1 VPSLFVS
8 QLQTLIQK
16 RLAAENELLLDPAF
30 FPALQRHLPEISQI
44 ELQLKRGR
52 AHNELTRFRYDVVL
66 HKERAITTVHPP
78 LELDWQK
85 QQGTLPALHTIL
97 QEQRP
102 AALHITQIPNARLR
116 TDLQAV
122 ALLQNMPTLESV
134 GALWEALLAS
144 NQAEE
149 VDPEDFWSLENT
161 FPYRVIVTWSDTGAP
176 GCYDVFLVERRLPG
190 ETYHSLLSI
199 DGRSSDMQASTPEPA
214 ICWRKYANDPF
225 QAETRNILI
234 SELREYLKQKLPDY
248 MLPGIIME
256 LDTLPLSPNGKVDY
270 QALPASDGSRPAL
283 KNAFLA

>member
-1 VPSLFVS
+1 AGWNSSYTGQPIAPEEMRQWVDQTVDRILLWRPERVLEIGCGTGLLLTRIAPSCQEYWGTDLSPIAVQALQELVIEQGMANVRLLHRGADDFSDPLTARKGSFDAVILNSVIQYFPSVEYLLHVLEEVFQLLAPGGFMFVGDVRNLALLEAYHTSVQLRQAVPSLFVS

-102 AALHITQIPNARLR
+102 AALHITQIPN
-116 TDLQAV
+116 
-122 ALLQNMPTLESV
+122 
-134 GALWEALLAS
+134 
-144 NQAEE
+144 
-149 VDPEDFWSLENT
+149 
-161 FPYRVIVTWSDTGAP
+161 
-176 GCYDVFLVERRLPG
+176 
-190 ETYHSLLSI
+190 
-199 DGRSSDMQASTPEPA
+199 
-214 ICWRKYANDPF
+214 
-225 QAETRNILI
+225 
-234 SELREYLKQKLPDY
+234 
-248 MLPGIIME
+248 
-256 LDTLPLSPNGKVDY
+256 
-270 QALPASDGSRPAL
+270 
-283 KNAFLA
+283 